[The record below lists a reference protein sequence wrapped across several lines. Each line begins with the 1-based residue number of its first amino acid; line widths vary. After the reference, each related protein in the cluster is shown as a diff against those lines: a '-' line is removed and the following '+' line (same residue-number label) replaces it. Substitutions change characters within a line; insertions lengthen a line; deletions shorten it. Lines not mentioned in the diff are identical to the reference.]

1 MQWQVPMP
9 EEENDFQSEWLSDQN
24 KSDGPVLTVNP
35 TSQKSVSEMKDHVDH
50 PNQSQQ
56 QRLSKSKKDAAKKKR
71 TIAKPHLGETRHNN
85 SNQSSKSY

>member
-1 MQWQVPMP
+1 MPMP
-9 EEENDFQSEWLSDQN
+9 EEENDFQSELLKYQN
-24 KSDGPVLTVNP
+24 KSDGPVPRVNP

-71 TIAKPHLGETRHNN
+71 TIGKPHLGETRHNS